1 MKFES
6 GYNVATV
13 FDGSKLGIEP
23 YSIEVLPNVELL
35 ILDSANNSRPRLVA
49 GSAEGYFG
57 HVDGKPREA
66 RINQPKGITVDD
78 RGNIY
83 SADTANIAIRKLSDA
98 GNFHLDNLLCVTT
111 IVGGKWG
118 RGGGH
123 VDGPSEDAKFSDD
136 FDVVYIGSSCSLLVI
151 DRGNRAIREIQF
163 HFDDCAN
170 QYGTGFPLGI
180 AMLLGVGFFGYM
192 LALLQRRVGTI
203 VSSQNLS
210 NTAPF
215 LIRYCNM

>member
-1 MKFES
+1 METSLQILIHFMIFRLRRTHSKNFLNMAIRQMVSITGRPLMKFES

-23 YSIEVLPNVELL
+23 YSIEVLPNGELL
-35 ILDSANNSRPRLVA
+35 ILDSANSNLYSISSSPSLYSRPRLVA
-49 GSAEGYFG
+49 GSAAGYSG

-66 RINQPKGITVDD
+66 RINHPKGITVDD

-98 GNFHLDNLLCVTT
+98 GVTT
-111 IVGGKWG
+111 IVGGKWD

-123 VDGPSEDAKFSDD
+123 VDGPSEDAKLSDD

-151 DRGNRAIREIQF
+151 DRGNRAIREI
-163 HFDDCAN
+163 
-170 QYGTGFPLGI
+170 
-180 AMLLGVGFFGYM
+180 
-192 LALLQRRVGTI
+192 
-203 VSSQNLS
+203 
-210 NTAPF
+210 
-215 LIRYCNM
+215 